1 MDYQLSYGLSSE
13 LVTRNG
19 TSDEIKLSVGF
30 LEGDTLAPYLFDIV
44 IDIVLRNVTEI
55 QTLGVTLRED
65 SARYLTH

>member
-13 LVTRNG
+13 LVTSNG

>member
-1 MDYQLSYGLSSE
+1 